1 MARFGREPQ
10 GSWSA
15 PGRVNLIG
23 EHTDYN
29 SGLALPIG
37 LPQRTYA
44 LAARRT
50 DDRLRVAS
58 LQTGD
63 LVEIAIPQIAPGVP
77 QGWASYVS
85 GVAWALR
92 ADGFDIGGADV
103 LIDGQVPL
111 GAGLSSSAAIE
122 CATGAALSGLYDLD
136 LLANDTARAHLAVLC
151 RRAENEIAL
160 APTGGMDQ
168 AASLLARAGQALLLD
183 CRTGATEQVPFPI
196 DEAGLTLLV
205 IDTRAEHALVDGQYA
220 ARRTSCER
228 AAAALGVP
236 SLREIEPADLT
247 TAATRLAAEGH
258 VEGESSEVLVRRL
271 RHVVTEIAR
280 VREAVAAMRA
290 GDWVELGRLFTAS
303 HASLRTDFEVSCPE
317 LDLVTAAA
325 ESAGA
330 LGARMTGGGFGGS
343 AIALVPKELVERV
356 TELLKRLAIDAGF
369 PEPATFAVYPG
380 PGAGRDD

>member
-77 QGWASYVS
+77 QGWASYVA

-103 LIDGQVPL
+103 LIDGQGPL
-111 GAGLSSSAAIE
+111 GARVS
-122 CATGAALSGLYDLD
+122 
-136 LLANDTARAHLAVLC
+136 
-151 RRAENEIAL
+151 
-160 APTGGMDQ
+160 
-168 AASLLARAGQALLLD
+168 
-183 CRTGATEQVPFPI
+183 
-196 DEAGLTLLV
+196 
-205 IDTRAEHALVDGQYA
+205 
-220 ARRTSCER
+220 
-228 AAAALGVP
+228 
-236 SLREIEPADLT
+236 
-247 TAATRLAAEGH
+247 RLAAIGCPP
-258 VEGESSEVLVRRL
+258 GAAPAGASGRRL
-271 RHVVTEIAR
+271 
-280 VREAVAAMRA
+280 
-290 GDWVELGRLFTAS
+290 
-303 HASLRTDFEVSCPE
+303 
-317 LDLVTAAA
+317 
-325 ESAGA
+325 
-330 LGARMTGGGFGGS
+330 GGH
-343 AIALVPKELVERV
+343 
-356 TELLKRLAIDAGF
+356 
-369 PEPATFAVYPG
+369 
-380 PGAGRDD
+380 